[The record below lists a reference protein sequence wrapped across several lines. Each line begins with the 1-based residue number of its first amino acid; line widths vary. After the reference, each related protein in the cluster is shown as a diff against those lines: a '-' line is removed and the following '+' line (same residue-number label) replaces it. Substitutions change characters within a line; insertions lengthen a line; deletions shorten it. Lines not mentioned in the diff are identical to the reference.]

1 MTGGASLLLPQGVR
15 RMRKADDKRALWRD
29 IRELKRDR
37 ILQEAAALIYERGY
51 SQTSVEA
58 IAERLGATKPFV
70 YYHFDTKIDIL
81 VEICRRGT
89 SDALQA
95 AEHVP
100 DADGDHE
107 ALLRRFMRGFSEA
120 ALRNHRFV
128 AIYYREE
135 ANLPPEVALEIQG
148 MRRQIERNLCQLL
161 DEGRAS
167 GVFEVQDL
175 RLTARTLLGM
185 ASFAFAWYRHD
196 REAELQRIIDQ
207 MEQMAIKLVAL
218 PPAAPPTDAS

>member
-1 MTGGASLLLPQGVR
+1 
-15 RMRKADDKRALWRD
+15 MRKADDKRALWRD

-37 ILQEAAALIYERGY
+37 ILQEAAVLIYERGY

-81 VEICRRGT
+81 VEICRSGT
-89 SDALQA
+89 SDALVSVGKS
-95 AEHVP
+95 AEAETDP
-100 DADGDHE
+100 AI
-107 ALLRRFMRGFSEA
+107 ALRKFVRAFCEA

-135 ANLPPEVALEIQG
+135 ASLPADVALEIQG
-148 MRRQIERNLCQLL
+148 MRRQIERRLCDMLARGKEAGIF
-161 DEGRAS
+161 D
-167 GVFEVQDL
+167 FQDL
-175 RLTARTLLGM
+175 RLTARTILGM

-196 REAELQRIIDQ
+196 REAELFRIVDQ
-207 MEQMAIKLVAL
+207 MEQLALKVVAL
-218 PPAAPPTDAS
+218 PCR